1 MHLGSGLRGQLTM
14 SHCECIY
21 SGSFYSGHAS
31 ECTFQAVCHW
41 LAVIGTGG
49 VSTLQ
54 QATAAGGPW
63 MLLVPSCKQG
73 ACSSQLHSSHGLQAL
88 TQAAERVGLRPAQLL
103 GGRFL
108 VVCKGRHALA

>member
-1 MHLGSGLRGQLTM
+1 MVAFIAAMQASAPSRLFAIGLL
-14 SHCECIY
+14 
-21 SGSFYSGHAS
+21 
-31 ECTFQAVCHW
+31 
-41 LAVIGTGG
+41 LIGTGG